1 MYDELEYMYN
11 VKDEEEKNPK
21 DEDNEEDS
29 VDYLSDITDKF
40 LTEEG
45 YPKNFDIKIIENFYI
60 TKKLNKLSSF
70 LNSFNLSE
78 ESNSILRLANY
89 SALER
94 GEELRDE
101 LKSRILAE
109 LSDPYSEKYFEW
121 NYETD
126 FEGLTDIGF
135 NDLEKNFIDTIDQG
149 LIYLYDLNMDNA
161 LEILWTAYSLQP
173 EGHHDFDDNIISLQL
188 FQDEDLNQQADSPGR
203 DEVYEIRAEI
213 IRKFSEWIE
222 NREPNFED
230 LEKLSLEDL
239 ADTIVKDYPNLDPI
253 IDEINEEWDEF
264 IDSLTK
270 EQKALMESEEVEP
283 YVPEELSEYTDTSS
297 PEHYE
302 FEEPV
307 GTSGDL
313 ERLEEKLLS
322 RNFDDLEDYL

>member
-1 MYDELEYMYN
+1 MYDKLEYMHN
-11 VKDEEEKNPK
+11 VKDEEEKSTK
-21 DEDNEEDS
+21 DEGEEEDS
-29 VDYLSDITDKF
+29 VDYLLDITDKF
-40 LTEEG
+40 LTEEE
-45 YPKNFDIKIIENFYI
+45 YPKNFDIKIIENFHI
-60 TKKLNKLSSF
+60 SEKLNKLSSF
-70 LNSFNLSE
+70 LNLFNLSK
-78 ESNSILRLANY
+78 ESNSILKLANY
-89 SALER
+89 SVLER

-101 LKSRILAE
+101 LKNRILAE

-126 FEGLTDIGF
+126 FENLIDIGF
-135 NDLEKNFIDTIDQG
+135 NDLEKNFIETIDQG
-149 LIYLYDLNMDNA
+149 LIYLYDLNIDNA
-161 LEILWTAYSLQP
+161 LETLWTAYSLQP

-188 FQDEDLNQQADSPGR
+188 FNDEDLNRQTDAPGR
-203 DEVYEIRAEI
+203 GEVYEIRAEI

-230 LEKLSLEDL
+230 LETLSLEDL
-239 ADTIVKDYPNLDPI
+239 ADTIVKNYPNLDTI

-270 EQKALMESEEVEP
+270 EQKTSMTEEEVEP
-283 YVPEELSEYTDTSS
+283 YVPEELSEYTDTSF

-322 RNFDDLEDYL
+322 RNFDDLEDYI

>member
-60 TKKLNKLSSF
+60 TQKLNKLSSF
-70 LNSFNLSE
+70 LNSFDLSE
-78 ESNSILRLANY
+78 ESNLILKLANY

-94 GEELRDE
+94 EEELRDE

-109 LSDPYSEKYFEW
+109 LSDPYSERHFEW

-126 FEGLTDIGF
+126 FESITDIGF
-135 NDLEKNFIDTIDQG
+135 NDLEKNFIETIDQG

-161 LEILWTAYSLQP
+161 LETLWTAYSLQP

-203 DEVYEIRAEI
+203 DEVYEIRKEI

-270 EQKALMESEEVEP
+270 EQKALMGSEEVEP

>member
-1 MYDELEYMYN
+1 MYN
-11 VKDEEEKNPK
+11 AKDEEEKNPK

-60 TKKLNKLSSF
+60 TQKLNKLSSF
-70 LNSFNLSE
+70 LNSFDLSE
-78 ESNSILRLANY
+78 ESNLILKLANY

-94 GEELRDE
+94 GEELGRE
-101 LKSRILAE
+101 LKSRMLAE
-109 LSDPYSEKYFEW
+109 VSSYYSEAHFEW
-121 NYETD
+121 DYETD
-126 FEGLTDIGF
+126 FESLTSIGF
-135 NDLEKNFIDTIDQG
+135 NDLEKNFIETIDQG
-149 LIYLYDLNMDNA
+149 LIYLYDLNIDNA
-161 LEILWTAYSLQP
+161 LEVLWTAYSLQP

-188 FQDEDLNQQADSPGR
+188 FQDKDLNRQTDFPGR
-203 DEVYEIRAEI
+203 DDVYEIRVEI
-213 IRKFSEWIE
+213 IRKFSDWIE

-239 ADTIVKDYPNLDPI
+239 ANIIVKNYPNLDSAV
-253 IDEINEEWDEF
+253 DEINEEWDEF
-264 IDSLTK
+264 IDSLSK

-283 YVPEELSEYTDTSS
+283 YVPEELSEYTDASS

-322 RNFDDLEDYL
+322 RNFDDLEDYI

>member
-29 VDYLSDITDKF
+29 VNYLSDITDKF

-60 TKKLNKLSSF
+60 TQKLNKLSSF
-70 LNSFNLSE
+70 LNSFDLSE
-78 ESNSILRLANY
+78 ESNLILKLANY

-109 LSDPYSEKYFEW
+109 LSDPYSERHFEW

-126 FEGLTDIGF
+126 FESITDIGF
-135 NDLEKNFIDTIDQG
+135 NDLEKNFIETIDQG

-161 LEILWTAYSLQP
+161 LETLWTAYSLQP

-203 DEVYEIRAEI
+203 DEVYEIRKEI

-270 EQKALMESEEVEP
+270 EQKALMGSEEVEP

>member
-1 MYDELEYMYN
+1 MYN

-29 VDYLSDITDKF
+29 VNYLSDITDKF

-60 TKKLNKLSSF
+60 TQKLNKLSSF
-70 LNSFNLSE
+70 LNSFDLSE
-78 ESNSILRLANY
+78 ESNLILKLANY

-109 LSDPYSEKYFEW
+109 LSDPYSERHFEW

-126 FEGLTDIGF
+126 FESITDIGF
-135 NDLEKNFIDTIDQG
+135 NDLEKNFIETIDQG

-161 LEILWTAYSLQP
+161 LETLWTAYSLQP

-203 DEVYEIRAEI
+203 DEVYEIRKEI

-270 EQKALMESEEVEP
+270 EQKALMGSEEVEP